1 VQPPDLVRSEQP
13 LANHAT
19 ARVLVLHTLNTSD
32 TLAPSQAPRGREAVE
47 GKGSAVVDEDT
58 RGQDRRAAEGMS
70 RRQVL
75 RSGLFGG
82 AALIGLPAIL
92 DACSSSDSNSNSTSS
107 PAPASSGGAPSSFS
121 SDTLN
126 LFTWSSYDDPP
137 WIKEYEQSRGVTVN
151 VQYIGSVP
159 EGFAKTKANPAAYDI
174 VLATS
179 SFVQQYA
186 QADLIIP
193 VDESKVPNIQ
203 NIVPGLDWRPAT
215 KWNDTNYGIV
225 YNWGDEP
232 MCWLTDKT
240 TIADDASWSTMWD
253 PKYEGVVSLVDDP
266 TTFMP
271 TIPIYLGFPNPF
283 ALDSSQMS
291 QMQEKLF
298 ALRGN
303 VTHVTASID
312 DQTNDFANGQV
323 MMGVLYNISTQ
334 VVLKD
339 QGIDMKQII
348 PSEGAAAWSD
358 NFVITKGSGAQ
369 KLDLVYDFIDYTLS
383 VPWQARFAATSG
395 NTGILSY
402 EEATSPEAVDAGM
415 TKQALDATLI
425 PYTKDPNLFTKLHL
439 GEEIPNLDEWLN
451 MWNEF
456 KLGLG

>member
-1 VQPPDLVRSEQP
+1 
-13 LANHAT
+13 
-19 ARVLVLHTLNTSD
+19 
-32 TLAPSQAPRGREAVE
+32 
-47 GKGSAVVDEDT
+47 
-58 RGQDRRAAEGMS
+58 
-70 RRQVL
+70 
-75 RSGLFGG
+75 
-82 AALIGLPAIL
+82 LPAVL
-92 DACSSSDSNSNSTSS
+92 DACSSDSADDSS
-107 PAPASSGGAPSSFS
+107 SSAPGSGPATTGASGATGGFS
-121 SDTLN
+121 SDVLN

-137 WIKEYEQSRGVTVN
+137 WIKEYEQSRGVKVN

-186 QADLIIP
+186 AADLIIP
-193 VDESKVPNIQ
+193 VDESKAPNIK

-215 KWNDTNYGIV
+215 MWNDTNYGII

-253 PKYEGVVSLVDDP
+253 PQYEGVVSLVDDP

-271 TIPIYLGFPNPF
+271 TIPIYLGFPDPF
-283 ALDSSQMS
+283 VLDSSQMS
-291 QMQEKLF
+291 QMQDKLF

-312 DQTNDFANGQV
+312 DQTADFANGQV
-323 MMGVLYNISTQ
+323 VMGVLYNISTQ

-358 NFVITKGSGAQ
+358 NYVITKASGAQ
-369 KLDLVYDFIDYTLS
+369 KLDLVYDFINYTLDI
-383 VPWQARFAATSG
+383 PWQARFAATSG

-402 EEATSPEAVDAGM
+402 EEATSPAAVDAGM
-415 TKQALDATLI
+415 TEEALNATLI
-425 PYTKDPNLFTKLHL
+425 PYTQNPDIFTKLHL

-456 KLGLG
+456 KTGLG